1 METTKNTKRFKRI
14 YLIPAAVIVVLA
26 GLQLFSEPI
35 ASKPVTGHM
44 DEAPAEVLAILQRS
58 CYNCHSNEQKLSWFD
73 QLAPASWA
81 VKKDVDRARE
91 VMNFSEWDKL
101 SSGER
106 TGKMYA
112 ILNMMQAGK
121 MPLREY
127 LLLHPGAKI
136 TEKDIETVKKYT
148 LSLSAQK
155 APAAAIAGA
164 TTVAAGA
171 VPTTFPVS
179 PNGVKYTDAFKQW
192 TVISMSTLFDNS
204 IRVIYG
210 NGIAVKAVRE
220 ENFFP
225 WPDGA
230 IVVKAV
236 WKQVT
241 MPDGEIRPGEFVNAQ
256 FMEKNAAKYT
266 TTEGWGFAK
275 FSGQKLAPTGKDAL
289 FAQQSCISCH
299 RQLASSTG
307 FLFDVPMKVN
317 PKSLTEKIIAQ

>member
-14 YLIPAAVIVVLA
+14 YLIPAAVVAVLA

-58 CYNCHSNEQKLSWFD
+58 CYNCHSNEQQLSWFD

-148 LSLSAQK
+148 LSLSGQQVPAK
-155 APAAAIAGA
+155 AAAV
-164 TTVAAGA
+164 TTTTAAAA
-171 VPTTFPVS
+171 VPKTWPVS

-210 NGIAVKAVRE
+210 NDIAVKAVRE

-289 FAQQSCISCH
+289 FARKSCISCH
-299 RQLASSTG
+299 RQLAAATG

>member
-1 METTKNTKRFKRI
+1 METTKNTQRIKRI
-14 YLIPAAVIVVLA
+14 YIIPAAIVTMLM
-26 GLQLFSEPI
+26 GLQLFNQPI

-73 QLAPASWA
+73 RLAPASWA

-127 LLLHPGAKI
+127 LLLHPGAKVS
-136 TEKDIETVKKYT
+136 EQDIAVVKKYT
-148 LSLSAQK
+148 LSLSGNE
-155 APAAAIAGA
+155 APHNTPPA
-164 TTVAAGA
+164 TAGA
-171 VPTTFPVS
+171 VPETFPVS

-192 TVISMSTLFDNS
+192 TVISMSTLFDHS

-210 NGIAVKAVRE
+210 NDIAVKAVRE

-236 WKQVT
+236 WKQQEQ
-241 MPDGEIRPGEFVNAQ
+241 PDGEIRPGEFVNAQ
-256 FMEKNAAKYT
+256 FMEKDAKKYK

-275 FSGQKLAPTGKDAL
+275 FSGQKLTPTGKDAL
-289 FAQQSCISCH
+289 FAQQSCIGCH
-299 RQLASSTG
+299 RQLSASTG

-317 PKSLTEKIIAQ
+317 PKSLTEKILSK